1 MMSATPHDVPELS
14 FRKAGIDDVDRIVE
28 LVNSAYRG
36 ESSRVGWTTEA
47 YLLGGQRT
55 DRDEILGLIEAS
67 DSVILLCLQEDRI
80 VGSVHLRKEGQGA
93 YLGMLVV
100 KPILQGAGLG
110 KRIMAEAERRVQQE
124 WGADRMRMTVITLRH
139 ELIAF
144 YERRGYRRTG
154 QRLPFPESPR
164 FGIPQV
170 DNLELEVL
178 EKMLG

>member
-1 MMSATPHDVPELS
+1 MMSSTPHDVPELS
-14 FRKAGIDDVDRIVE
+14 FREAGIDDVDRIVE

-55 DRDEILGLIEAS
+55 DRDEILGLVEAT
-67 DSVILLCLQEDRI
+67 DSMILLCLQENRI
-80 VGSVHLRKEGQGA
+80 VGSVHLRKERRGA

-124 WGADRMRMTVITLRH
+124 WGVDRMRMTVITLRH

-178 EKMLG
+178 EKTLG